1 MIDFIGILAAILT
14 TLSFVPQAIL
24 VIRTRR
30 TEGISL
36 AMYAMFTT
44 GVAAWLIYG
53 ISLGA
58 LPIIL
63 ANAVTLALASII
75 LTIKIRSVI
84 AAQPSAQGA
93 TAATSAPIAS

>member
-1 MIDFIGILAAILT
+1 MIDTIGILAACLT

-36 AMYAMFTT
+36 IMYAMFTA
-44 GVAAWLIYG
+44 GVAAWLVYG
-53 ISLGA
+53 IALGA

-63 ANAVTLALASII
+63 ANMVTLALASVI
-75 LTIKIRSVI
+75 LTIKIRAVLP
-84 AAQPSAQGA
+84 AQPSAQGA
-93 TAATSAPIAS
+93 TSATSAPIAS